1 MVRKLL
7 VDKQKDDVALKH
19 IGTNDY
25 HQPIGESRVVLLG
38 EELIICPEPNS

>member
-1 MVRKLL
+1 MVWKLL

-25 HQPIGESRVVLLG
+25 KQPIGESRVVLLG